1 MNAMIRILIID
12 DEPIIRKD
20 LEILIGKHK
29 DTVIVGACGTV
40 KEAMVLIPA
49 TNPDLVLLDIQLSDG
64 TGFEL
69 LKLLPAISFHVIF
82 ITAYNEYAI
91 KAIKY
96 GALDYLLKPIDED
109 ELNETINKVKSLP
122 ALREHSSESVDVAS
136 SYLHSNEKRNK
147 IVLRSQQYL
156 QIVAFDEILYC
167 HSDKG
172 YTTFFLTGNRKVL
185 VSKYI
190 KEYEDLL
197 PANIFLRPH
206 QSYLVNFNFIDRFHK
221 DGYLILHTGV
231 EIPVSTR
238 RKDHVIAFLTG
249 EEITK
254 NIE

>member
-1 MNAMIRILIID
+1 MLRVLIID

-20 LEILIGKHK
+20 LEALVSRHK
-29 DTVIVGACGTV
+29 DIVVIGACGTI
-40 KEAMVLIPA
+40 KEALVLIPA
-49 TNPDLVLLDIQLSDG
+49 TNPDLILLDIQLSDG
-64 TGFEL
+64 TSFDL
-69 LKLLPAISFHVIF
+69 LKLLPAINFNIIF

-109 ELNETINKVKSLP
+109 ELNEALNKIRSLP
-122 ALREHSSESVDVAS
+122 PPKEHFSESLEVTNN
-136 SYLHSNEKRNK
+136 YLQTNSEKRNK

-172 YTTFFLTGNRKVL
+172 YTTFFLTNNRKVL

-197 PANIFLRPH
+197 PAHVFLRPH

-221 DGYLILHTGV
+221 DGYLILHSGA

-249 EEITK
+249 EEIPRST
-254 NIE
+254 E